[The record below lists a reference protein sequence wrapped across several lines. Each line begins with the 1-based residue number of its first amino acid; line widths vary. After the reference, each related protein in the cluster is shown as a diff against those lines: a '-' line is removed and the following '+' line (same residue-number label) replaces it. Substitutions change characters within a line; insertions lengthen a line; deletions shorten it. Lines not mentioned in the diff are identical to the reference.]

1 MAGTLPERAINTVA
15 HSSVVKGRATMIG
28 RNPLVTRL
36 MVGATGTT
44 TVVAI
49 MATTAAHTGTAQH
62 SFQEIAPPVAATGA
76 TGTGIVAATWTG
88 MVMSLTTCLHLH
100 CGEGLRAAAEGLR
113 LHCSEGLRLHCSEG
127 FMAHQRT
134 NQHPKKDF
142 VIGAPR
148 R

>member
-1 MAGTLPERAINTVA
+1 MVRVGTTRAGTLPERAINAVA
-15 HSSVVKGRATMIG
+15 HSGLVKGRAAMIG

-36 MVGATGTT
+36 VVGATGTT

-76 TGTGIVAATWTG
+76 TGTSMVAATGTSMVATG
-88 MVMSLTTCLHLH
+88 TSMVAPKGLH
-100 CGEGLRAAAEGLR
+100 
-113 LHCSEGLRLHCSEG
+113 LHCSEG
-127 FMAHQRT
+127 FVAHQRT
-134 NQHPKKDF
+134 NQHPKDV

-148 R
+148 G